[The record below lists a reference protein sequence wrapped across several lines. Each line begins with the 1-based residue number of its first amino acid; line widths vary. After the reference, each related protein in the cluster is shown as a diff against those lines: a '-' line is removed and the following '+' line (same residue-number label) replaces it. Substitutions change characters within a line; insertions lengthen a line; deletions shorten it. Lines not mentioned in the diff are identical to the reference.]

1 MTKLKI
7 KDKIKLNYMEYKNV
21 LLINLFLMMFNAY
34 LAQQLY
40 FFRFKQKVVELVK
53 VKLILTHKQ
62 IIVNNNISITI

>member
-21 LLINLFLMMFNAY
+21 LLINHFLMMFNAY

>member
-40 FFRFKQKVVELVK
+40 FFRFKQKVVELAK
-53 VKLILTHKQ
+53 VKLILIHKQ
-62 IIVNNNISITI
+62 IIANNNISITI

>member
-53 VKLILTHKQ
+53 VKLILIHKQ

>member
-53 VKLILTHKQ
+53 VKLILIHKQ
-62 IIVNNNISITI
+62 IIANNNISITI